1 MGLVGWYNYSVGLV
15 RTDPSKDLS
24 FSRYKVTGGLH
35 IVNCLKSRLVQ

>member
-24 FSRYKVTGGLH
+24 FNRYKVYILDWWSAY
-35 IVNCLKSRLVQ
+35 C